1 MSITDKLAQAVST
14 PAVEVTADAV
24 DDALA
29 AAEFEG
35 GLDARSCMQ
44 AALAAAYPALVQQV
58 ERLTAEVA
66 QLKGANNGS

>member
-1 MSITDKLAQAVST
+1 MSITEKLAQAVST

-44 AALAAAYPALVQQV
+44 AGQASGGGGGNEHRYFDEQFA
-58 ERLTAEVA
+58 
-66 QLKGANNGS
+66 